1 MNYIKIIS
9 SIIIAVPPSQLPDDV
24 KKRLAEKAK
33 SLPGYKTKM
42 CNNFVESEGHCQ
54 YDEMCHYAHGEEE
67 LREESNSGIAYQPI
81 KYFHGIDYTDFVPI
95 QPNLYYINKI
105 FRTYVTDW
113 FALKTALHC
122 WLR

>member
-81 KYFHGIDYTDFVPI
+81 LNIFTELII
-95 QPNLYYINKI
+95 QILYLFSQIYAI
-105 FRTYVTDW
+105 
-113 FALKTALHC
+113 
-122 WLR
+122 